1 MTNQL
6 DGDDYTA
13 ADVLDMLRQAVV
25 RPREKAPRLPRC
37 ADWWW

>member
-6 DGDDYTA
+6 VGDDYTA

-25 RPREKAPRLPRC
+25 RPRNGC
-37 ADWWW
+37 AARR